1 MRLVIYFSI
10 IPCGLKVISQHF
22 FNTTIF
28 LTASLV
34 SPLGIALEI
43 FFFFYHCPPNIGQGN
58 RFMASN
64 KGF

>member
-10 IPCGLKVISQHF
+10 IPCGLKVVSQHF

-43 FFFFYHCPPNIGQGN
+43 FFFFLSLSPKHWTGKQIYG
-58 RFMASN
+58 
-64 KGF
+64 